1 MSLPQELVAP
11 VTEDLRKEDLKF
23 DIIKGI
29 EHVNYQDGKLD
40 AGDVEEGDW
49 VRKTATGFA
58 VPNASQT
65 RCFPVVTGNNRYD
78 SKATGNVTVIVGGNW
93 IYQTTKFVAGSY
105 TVGQA
110 LTVKDLGGGEKV
122 PSAAGSGDVVCGR
135 VFAYDAAKGI
145 LTIEV
150 VTV

>member
-1 MSLPQELVAP
+1 MALPQESVAP
-11 VTEDLRKEDLKF
+11 ITTDLRAEELKF

-40 AGDVEEGDW
+40 AGDMEEGDW
-49 VRKTATGFA
+49 VVKTATGFA
-58 VPNASQT
+58 APGVTSK

-78 SKATGNVTVIVGGNW
+78 AIATGNVTVIVGGNW
-93 IYQTTKFVAGSY
+93 MYQTKKFVAGSY

-110 LTVKDLGGGEKV
+110 LTVKDLGGGEKT
-122 PSAAGSGDVVCGR
+122 PSAAGGGDVVCGR
-135 VFAYDAAKGI
+135 VFAMDSAKGVM
-145 LTIEV
+145 TIEV